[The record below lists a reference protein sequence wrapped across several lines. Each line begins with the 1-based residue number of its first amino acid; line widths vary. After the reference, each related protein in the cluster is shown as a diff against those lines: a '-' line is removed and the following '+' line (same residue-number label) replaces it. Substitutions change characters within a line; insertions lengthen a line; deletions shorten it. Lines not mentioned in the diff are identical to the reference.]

1 MKKQIIDREDER
13 KLYEAYA
20 VLDRI
25 INDSKQQKKENRIS
39 KRIKKYKK
47 KIKDQAKTINGLFD
61 FLEKIGYPKKSWCCV
76 TTNGKREFTS
86 LSLQRN
92 EFLTVLCDE
101 MTKQ

>member
-61 FLEKIGYPKKSWCCV
+61 FLEEIGYPRKLLCY
-76 TTNGKREFTS
+76 TTINGKRKFTARI
-86 LSLQRN
+86 LKRN
-92 EFLTVLCDE
+92 EFLDVLA
-101 MTKQ
+101 KQIFE